1 MISRCLSRAP
11 ATRSRCGRRPSSGVS
26 IPTSGIPSARS
37 SAARRPSDDAFDARR
52 GPVLASG
59 DPRRRA
65 CSLAVGLRLARLARV
80 QAVRAVDPR
89 SLFHLEAVADLD
101 KLPEALV
108 PVRRRGFAACLAK
121 NENNLWM
128 ALRVTIVNMW
138 WGFLSGT
145 VSGVIAGLVLGRSD
159 KLSRIFQ
166 PFVVAMN
173 SVPRIALVPLI
184 ILMFGLGDMSKIVT
198 AWIVVFFVVFFNT
211 FEGTRAVD
219 RDQIAAA
226 RLLGASEMT
235 LLRTVVIPS
244 ALAWVFASLT
254 PAVSFALIGVIVG
267 EFIGAERGLGKLI
280 IEAEARAN
288 ASEMMVAIFAMMIV
302 GIVLAAIVR
311 RVQSYL
317 LRWQPQFDA
326 SPASTP

>member
-1 MISRCLSRAP
+1 MRWTRRHVLLWQVAILAFVLAVWQWGYDLRAVPALRPFVPSILDPYFVSKPSMIWTSFLKLSCLSDRAGFG
-11 ATRSRCGRRPSSGVS
+11 ACF
-26 IPTSGIPSARS
+26 AR
-37 SAARRPSDDAFDARR
+37 
-52 GPVLASG
+52 
-59 DPRRRA
+59 
-65 CSLAVGLRLARLARV
+65 
-80 QAVRAVDPR
+80 
-89 SLFHLEAVADLD
+89 
-101 KLPEALV
+101 
-108 PVRRRGFAACLAK
+108 
-121 NENNLWM
+121 NENNLWL
-128 ALRVTIVNMW
+128 ALSVTLANMW
-138 WGFLSGT
+138 WGFLFGT
-145 VSGVIAGLVLGRSD
+145 VSGMVAGLALGRSE
-159 KLSRIFQ
+159 KLAQVFQ

-226 RLLGASEMT
+226 RFLGASEMT

-311 RVQSYL
+311 RVQVYL

-326 SPASTP
+326 RA